1 MSTDRRIAGLAD
13 DEYAITATFAAL
25 TATTHPTIRR
35 SVDPPFLPSIS
46 HPPDLA
52 THVVAHQQRAVR
64 QDQQANRP
72 APARAAG
79 ALPAYDEVF
88 DAGGAPATAVHL
100 HAHDLGAGRDGPVP
114 GPVQGH
120 ERRAAILAGELRARI
135 EREAERRGVGLHRD
149 GGRLDLRAVSRS
161 VLGIGLARQ
170 ITLWPPVV
178 AAVLDDVDMLGG
190 HVVAEVVA
198 VVVAAPELAGRGV
211 ECHPDGIAQS
221 LREDPA
227 TGAVGIEL
235 CDGGAHRV
243 ALVAQVTRRAG
254 GHVHLAIRPE
264 QNGPRRVA
272 AATRNPSDRFAF
284 RCTGTESLHGADV
297 GDVHRVAAER
307 DAERSL
313 EAGGDR
319 HGTFGDAVVVRIGE
333 FDDHAGSRL
342 RRVYTPSR
350 AVAPSGIRSRLASAC
365 AASRSTCAV
374 ISAST
379 SPTTLSYVLC
389 CF

>member
-13 DEYAITATFAAL
+13 DEYAITATIAAL

-72 APARAAG
+72 APARAVG

-114 GPVQGH
+114 GPVQRH
-120 ERRAAILAGELRARI
+120 ERRAAIVAGELRARV
-135 EREAERRGVGLHRD
+135 EREAERRGVGLHGD

-190 HVVAEVVA
+190 HVVAEV
-198 VVVAAPELAGRGV
+198 
-211 ECHPDGIAQS
+211 
-221 LREDPA
+221 
-227 TGAVGIEL
+227 
-235 CDGGAHRV
+235 V

-342 RRVYTPSR
+342 RRVHR
-350 AVAPSGIRSRLASAC
+350 VARSERQKTHPFEVLREHRDRESWRKPERLFLAGRGLGAAAGDGDHGDANCDAHTLPRELWRLRASA
-365 AASRSTCAV
+365 RG
-374 ISAST
+374 
-379 SPTTLSYVLC
+379 SPALARRPARLVR
-389 CF
+389 